1 MYNAF
6 TLIKNGR
13 AKEAF
18 ELQQY
23 QSLPLNK
30 DEVRIKVEAFG
41 LNYADVMAR
50 NGLYRECPPL
60 PTVLGYEVAG
70 VITEVKNKQSVPLI
84 GKKVVA
90 FTRFGGYSEEVIT
103 QENAIA
109 ILDDYP
115 PEKALALAT
124 QYVTAYYMSQYIT
137 QVRKGEVALV
147 HAAAGGVGTALI
159 QLLLK
164 QGVDVIAK
172 VSTEEKCKYVS
183 SLGVKHCVNYT
194 VTDYEA
200 KIKDILGDKK
210 LSISFNP
217 SGGSTFKKDLR
228 LLGAHGRL
236 IIFGGAERSGKKWGI
251 FSTLNFVRKMGI
263 IIPVTLMMTSRSI
276 LGVNMLKIADQE
288 PQILQ
293 DCLNEVLELAKQG
306 IINPTVNE
314 VFSSDELPYA
324 HERLETG
331 KSIGK
336 IIVKW
341 M

>member
-6 TLIKNGR
+6 TLIKNGV

-23 QSLPLNK
+23 QSLPLKK

-60 PTVLGYEVAG
+60 PTVLGYEVTG
-70 VITEVKNKQSVPLI
+70 VVTEVKNNQSDHLI

-90 FTRFGGYSEEVIT
+90 FTRFGGYAQEVIT
-103 QENAIA
+103 QENALVVI
-109 ILDDYP
+109 DDYP

-124 QYVTAYYMSQYIT
+124 QYVTAYYMSHYIT
-137 QVRKGEVALV
+137 KVRKGEVALV

-159 QLLLK
+159 QLLLND
-164 QGVDVIAK
+164 GVEVIAK
-172 VSTEEKCKYVS
+172 VSTKEKCNYVK
-183 SLGVKHCVNYT
+183 SLGVKHCVNYKT
-194 VTDYEA
+194 NDYEA
-200 KIKDILGDKK
+200 KVNEILGDKK

-236 IIFGGAERSGKKWGI
+236 IIFGGAERSGKKWGV
-251 FSTLNFVRKMGI
+251 FSTLNFVRKMGL
-263 IIPVTLMMTSRSI
+263 IIPVTLMMSSRSI

-288 PQILQ
+288 PEILQ
-293 DCLNEVLELAKQG
+293 HCLNEVLALAKQG
-306 IINPTVNE
+306 IINPTVDEIYSSNE
-314 VFSSDELPYA
+314 LSDA
-324 HERLETG
+324 HDRLESG

-341 M
+341 K